1 MDNTDFWNRVKE
13 LMKEQ
18 KINQESLCS
27 SINISIGTM
36 RGWITHSRLP
46 DAEQAVKIAS
56 ALGTTVEYLVTGEYN
71 EPYLLKYESLADTL
85 KKIVK
90 EL

>member
-1 MDNTDFWNRVKE
+1 MEFWNNVKT
-13 LMKEQ
+13 LIKERETT
-18 KINQESLCS
+18 QEKLCKCCGISLATFVS
-27 SINISIGTM
+27 
-36 RGWITHSRLP
+36 WIHNSRFP